1 MGSNGDVGIVR
12 GFNPGLIVWEIFE
25 ETKAHKPIQGVLR
38 ARETGSDF
46 VAMIFQ
52 EELKLKVFTYLHG

>member
-1 MGSNGDVGIVR
+1 MSCLVR
-12 GFNPGLIVWEIFE
+12 GCNPGLIVWEIFE
-25 ETKAHKPIQGVLR
+25 ESKAHESIQGVLR
-38 ARETGSDF
+38 ARETGTDF